1 MLPMNA
7 ENQKHFTTAE
17 QTDVSLQLPK
27 RYSLVMEYRAD
38 SIAFHRSAPGT
49 LGVEMEW
56 MCVDA
61 DSGRQ
66 IPAAPDV
73 FAIVGDTPRIKPE
86 LFTSIIEINTD
97 IHTNTTDAMHQL
109 RQLYAT
115 VDNVLDEQH
124 AALLSSSTHPFSHW
138 REQQVSDDPRYARL
152 LQRLCWV
159 ARRFNI
165 CGIHAHIGMPDGD
178 SCIRAMNQL
187 LPIMPVFLA
196 ISANSPFWHGEA
208 TGLMASRIKI
218 FEGLSQGGMPFYF
231 NDWQD
236 FDHCA
241 ARLMA
246 TGSIDSVRD
255 IWWEMRPHP
264 DFGTLEIRIGDMP
277 GCDGDTAAY
286 IAYVRAEAIAAM
298 KKEQRARVHPSL
310 IRENRWRAC
319 RYGIHA
325 TMIDPFS
332 EELVPLLDWL
342 QQRLETLAAEGAD
355 CGELTIV
362 EDRIPHWRRHGCGAD
377 MQQNLYQN
385 SGDFAAMV
393 KSMRHQDGWRQ

>member
-1 MLPMNA
+1 MDTIP
-7 ENQKHFTTAE
+7 
-17 QTDVSLQLPK
+17 
-27 RYSLVMEYRAD
+27 
-38 SIAFHRSAPGT
+38 FHPSARGT

-56 MCVDA
+56 MSVDA
-61 DSGRQ
+61 TSGSQ

-97 IHTNTTDAMHQL
+97 IHTDTESAMTQL
-109 RQLYAT
+109 GELYLQVA
-115 VDNVLDEQH
+115 DILSQQH

-138 REQQVSDDPRYARL
+138 RDQQLSDDPRYARL

-178 SCIRAMNQL
+178 SCIRALNQL

-196 ISANSPFWHGEA
+196 LSANSPFWHGEA
-208 TGLMASRIKI
+208 TGLMSSRIKV

-231 NDWQD
+231 ADWQD
-236 FDHCA
+236 FEHCA
-241 ARLMA
+241 ARLMT

-277 GCDGDTAAY
+277 GTRADTAAY
-286 IAYVRAEAIAAM
+286 IAYVRAEAMAAM
-298 KKEQRARVHPSL
+298 DSEQRHKVHPSL

-332 EELVPLLDWL
+332 ETLMPVLDWL
-342 QQRLETLAAEGAD
+342 EQRLDNLGAQGIDATELA
-355 CGELTIV
+355 IV
-362 EDRIPHWRRHGCGAD
+362 ANRIPYWRKHGGGAD
-377 MQQNLYQN
+377 MQRRLYDQN
-385 SGDFAAMV
+385 SDFPALVKAMR
-393 KSMRHQDGWRQ
+393 KQDGWSL